1 MRCSSKKVI
10 GKHQCRKI
18 ISEKL
23 AQLKTVSELLEKAT
37 MTKNKLF
44 KEKLSAMLKIIRH
57 LRHFHLNFEIS
68 EITFEQIVWSDEV
81 KFCVFCLSV
90 IGMN

>member
-1 MRCSSKKVI
+1 MRCSSKKFI

-23 AQLKTVSELLEKAT
+23 AQLKTVSEPLEKAT

-44 KEKLSAMLKIIRH
+44 KEKLSAVLKIYQTKQSTV
-57 LRHFHLNFEIS
+57 LNA
-68 EITFEQIVWSDEV
+68 V
-81 KFCVFCLSV
+81 
-90 IGMN
+90 